1 MKDSQP
7 NKVAKHFNGK
17 KPHRKMYVVG
27 ISVIFIISVLGII
40 ILVGYLIRQTQVVSP
55 PQQTEKVIV
64 DTSKQKNVETKIADQ
79 IVDVSDMP
87 KNIHGFPVVGKI
99 VIKKINISTYILKP
113 PALEG
118 KGMNE
123 ALKYGATEFWGPEIN
138 EVGNYCITGHNYT
151 NVFGKI
157 HSLNIGDTFYLVGKD
172 RKKSNIFSYRSNS
185 GRGPNR
191 FATHK
196 STY

>member
-7 NKVAKHFNGK
+7 NEVAKHFNEK

-27 ISVIFIISVLGII
+27 ISVIFVISVLGII
-40 ILVGYLIRQTQVVSP
+40 ILVGYLIQQTQVVSP
-55 PQQTEKVIV
+55 PQQPEKVIV
-64 DTSKQKNVETKIADQ
+64 DTSKQKSVETKIADQ

-87 KNIHGFPVVGKI
+87 KKIHGFPVVGKI

-113 PALEG
+113 PSL
-118 KGMNE
+118 KDKDINE

-138 EVGNYCITGHNYT
+138 EIGNYCITGHNYA

-172 RKKSNIFSYRSNS
+172 RKKSNIFSYRNNS
-185 GRGPNR
+185 SRGPNR
-191 FATHK
+191 YATHK

>member
-87 KNIHGFPVVGKI
+87 QQTEKVI
-99 VIKKINISTYILKP
+99 V
-113 PALEG
+113 
-118 KGMNE
+118 
-123 ALKYGATEFWGPEIN
+123 
-138 EVGNYCITGHNYT
+138 
-151 NVFGKI
+151 
-157 HSLNIGDTFYLVGKD
+157 DTSKQKMLRQKLLT
-172 RKKSNIFSYRSNS
+172 KL
-185 GRGPNR
+185 
-191 FATHK
+191 
-196 STY
+196 